1 MSMYMEGIL
10 TQMGVNILMAYS
22 AYIIL
27 ATGQLSLG
35 NAGFM
40 AIGAFCSGYF
50 TVRLGMPLPIA
61 LIIAAF
67 TSSAVGIALGI
78 PVLRLHGFFL
88 VLGTLGFGETVRAFF
103 INFEPTGGAYGMRGL
118 FGTTFEM
125 VLITVFVV
133 TVGLWGIEKS
143 RIGRAFD
150 AIASDEY
157 AAQGIGINIRAIK
170 VMAFGIG
177 AFIAGLAGGLSAHH
191 FLYIEPGNFSFLVSA
206 MAVLFVILGGM
217 QTFWGAMLGAII
229 FSLLPEMLRF
239 MDEWRLSVYGAA
251 LIILMILRPNGLL
264 SRIFLRGLVV
274 RLKR

>member
-1 MSMYMEGIL
+1 MSIYMEGIL
-10 TQMGVNILMAYS
+10 MQMGINILMAYS
-22 AYIIL
+22 AFIIL

-40 AIGAFCSGYF
+40 AIGAFCSGYL
-50 TVRLGMPLPIA
+50 TVRLGIPLPIA
-61 LIIAAF
+61 LILSALL
-67 TSSAVGIALGI
+67 SSLVGVALGI
-78 PVLRLHGFFL
+78 PVLRIRGFFL

-125 VLITVFVV
+125 VLLTVVAV
-133 TVGLWGIEKS
+133 TIGLWRIEQS

-150 AIASDEY
+150 AVAADED
-157 AAQGIGINIRAIK
+157 AAQGAGVNVRAVK

-191 FLYIEPGNFSFLVSA
+191 LLYVEPGHFSFLVSA

-217 QTFWGAMLGAII
+217 QTFWGAMLGAVI

-239 MDEWRLSVYGAA
+239 MEDWRLSVYGAA

-264 SRIFLRGLVV
+264 SRVFLRNIAM
-274 RLKR
+274 KFQF